1 MSRVEEVN
9 EKREHYY
16 LTPDSKAAEAL
27 WEIAKSLAAIE
38 DYICRN
44 ETVTISSLDPK
55 EEDKV
60 FVCHSGV
67 INCYEKK

>member
-1 MSRVEEVN
+1 MPRVEEVN

-38 DYICRN
+38 DYICC
-44 ETVTISSLDPK
+44 VDSK

-60 FVCHSGV
+60 SVCHSGV
-67 INCYEKK
+67 IDCYEKK

>member
-9 EKREHYY
+9 ENRERYY

-38 DYICRN
+38 DYICG
-44 ETVTISSLDPK
+44 IDSKD
-55 EEDKV
+55 DKV
-60 FVCHSGV
+60 SVCYSGV
-67 INCYEKK
+67 IDCYEKK

>member
-9 EKREHYY
+9 ENRERYY

-38 DYICRN
+38 DYICRS
-44 ETVTISSLDPK
+44 ETVTMSSLDSK
-55 EEDKV
+55 EDKV
-60 FVCHSGV
+60 LVCYNGV
-67 INCYEKK
+67 IDCYEKK